1 MQQINKTYDSTQ
13 IHKPPTL
20 STPPYPSPSQASP
33 AFTPRQLA
41 KVQQHPALIAGGAV
55 MDNWE
60 MDGSFWR
67 QQGQFFG
74 TSVSTA

>member
-20 STPPYPSPSQASP
+20 STPPSHHQPSLRPPSPQDSWHK
-33 AFTPRQLA
+33 L
-41 KVQQHPALIAGGAV
+41 QQHPELSAGGAA
-55 MDNWE
+55 MDNGE

-74 TSVSTA
+74 TNVSTA